1 MDKYASIIDIKHFE
15 PKHERMSL
23 YARSAQFAP
32 FAALTGYE
40 ESVEETGRLTSE
52 RIEIEEGL
60 KEIINGELL
69 KIKEAIK
76 EKPVIKVT
84 YFIKD
89 TKKKGGKYVTLENSI
104 KRIDEYKK
112 ELVFVDNTKIKI
124 EDIIKLD
131 IKKRET

>member
-112 ELVFVDNTKIKI
+112 ELVFIDNTKIKI

>member
-1 MDKYASIIDIKHFE
+1 MDKYASIINIKHFE
-15 PKHERMSL
+15 PRHERMSL

-69 KIKEAIK
+69 KIKEVIK

-84 YFIKD
+84 YFVKD
-89 TKKKGGKYVTLENSI
+89 TKKTGGKYVTLENSI

-112 ELVFVDNTKIKI
+112 ELVFIDNSKVKI
-124 EDIIKLD
+124 EDVIKLD

>member
-40 ESVEETGRLTSE
+40 EEVLETGRLTSE

-76 EKPVIKVT
+76 DKPIIKVT
-84 YFIKD
+84 YFVKD
-89 TKKKGGKYVTLENSI
+89 AKKKGGKYVTLENSI

-112 ELVFVDNTKIKI
+112 ELVFIDNTKVKI
-124 EDIIKLD
+124 EDVIKLD
-131 IKKRET
+131 INKKET

>member
-69 KIKEAIK
+69 KIKEKIK
-76 EKPVIKVT
+76 EQPIIKVT

-89 TKKKGGKYVTLENSI
+89 TKKKGGKYVTIEKSI

-112 ELVFVDNTKIKI
+112 ELVFIDNTKIKI